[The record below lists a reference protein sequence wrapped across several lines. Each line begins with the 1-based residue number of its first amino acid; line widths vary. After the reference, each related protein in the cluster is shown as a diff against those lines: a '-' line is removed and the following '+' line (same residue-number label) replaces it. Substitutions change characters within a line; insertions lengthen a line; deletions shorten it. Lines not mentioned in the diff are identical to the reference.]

1 MVLKH
6 NNQLPNQHFRK
17 DWQRRVKTWFDQPG
31 RKKSRRIARVQKAAR
46 IAPRPVDG
54 LLRPAVRCP
63 TQRYNMR
70 LRVGRGFTLDE
81 LKEAGI
87 HRKVAR
93 TIGIAVDHRRRNK
106 SQESLELNV
115 QRLKAYKAKLIV
127 FPRNPAKPKKG
138 DSEAAEV
145 ATAVQYSGAILP
157 VEQVA
162 AAPEARAITA
172 DEKKVNAYQK
182 LRYARSAARTLG
194 AREKRARDKAEE
206 EANKKK

>member
-1 MVLKH
+1 MK
-6 NNQLPNQHFRK
+6 
-17 DWQRRVKTWFDQPG
+17 
-31 RKKSRRIARVQKAAR
+31 
-46 IAPRPVDG
+46 
-54 LLRPAVRCP
+54 LRS
-63 TQRYNMR
+63 
-70 LRVGRGFTLDE
+70 GRGFTLEE

-87 HRKVAR
+87 HRKEAR
-93 TIGIAVDHRRRNK
+93 SVGIAVDHRRRNR
-106 SQESLELNV
+106 SNESLELNV

-127 FPRNPAKPKKG
+127 FPRKAASPKKG

-145 ATAVQYSGAILP
+145 ASAVQFRGALFP

-162 AAPEARAITA
+162 AVPEARAITA
-172 DEKKVNAYQK
+172 EEKKGNAYMK

>member
-63 TQRYNMR
+63 TQRYNMK
-70 LRVGRGFTLDE
+70 LRSGRGFTLEE

-87 HRKVAR
+87 NRKVAR
-93 TIGIAVDHRRRNK
+93 TVGIAVDHRRRNK

-127 FPRNPAKPKKG
+127 FPRKAGKPKQG

-145 ATAVQYSGAILP
+145 ASAVQFRGGLLP
-157 VEQVA
+157 IQQIS
-162 AAPEARAITA
+162 AAPEARAIAA
-172 DEKKVNAYQK
+172 DEKKVNAFKK
-182 LRYARSAARTLG
+182 LRYARSEARTLG
-194 AREKRARDKAEE
+194 AREKRAREKAEE

>member
-17 DWQRRVKTWFDQPG
+17 QWQLRVKTWFDQAG
-31 RKKSRRIARVQKAAR
+31 RKKSRRIARVQKATR

-63 TQRYNMR
+63 TLRYNR
-70 LRVGRGFTLDE
+70 KLRSGRGFTLEE
-81 LKEAGI
+81 LKEAGV
-87 HRKVAR
+87 RAKEAR

-115 QRLKAYKAKLIV
+115 QRLKQFKAKLIV
-127 FPRNPAKPKKG
+127 FPRNPAVPKKA
-138 DSEAAEV
+138 DSEATDLAS
-145 ATAVQYSGAILP
+145 AVQFRGAILP
-157 VEQVA
+157 VKQVSTA
-162 AAPEARAITA
+162 IEARAITA
-172 DEKKVNAYQK
+172 EEKKQNAYMT
-182 LRYARSAARTLG
+182 LRYARSKARTLG